1 MLVNKIFFE
10 PNYFIFV
17 LIINKVQILIIYVK
31 KYIKWTNIFI
41 LQFECK
47 TTNCDLTEI
56 EDVKWTIEGI
66 YY

>member
-31 KYIKWTNIFI
+31 KYIK
-41 LQFECK
+41 
-47 TTNCDLTEI
+47 
-56 EDVKWTIEGI
+56 
-66 YY
+66 